1 MPIGPTQL
9 LVIEF
14 PEPDFRGGILAELQ
28 RLRSLDLIRV
38 IDAVLV
44 QKDLDGNVT
53 HIVYND
59 LDSEDAIAFGTA
71 VGALIGLGAG
81 SVEVAEQVAAEVTAE
96 VAEGEL
102 LQGLDVVDVLDE
114 IEPGTAAGV
123 LLLEHRWAV
132 GLRDAIVDAGGV
144 PVTDIW
150 VHPLDLVAVGLEAA
164 QG

>member
-14 PEPDFRGGILAELQ
+14 PEPDFRGEILAELQ

-38 IDAVLV
+38 VDAVLV
-44 QKDLDGNVT
+44 QKDLDGTIT

-59 LDSEDAIAFGTA
+59 LDSEDAVAFGTA

-81 SVEVAEQVAAEVTAE
+81 SVEVAEEVAAEVTSE
-96 VAEGEL
+96 LVGGEL
-102 LQGLDVVDVLDE
+102 LEGLDVVHVLDE

-123 LLLEHRWAV
+123 LLLEHRWAA
-132 GLRDAIVDAGGV
+132 GLRDAIVGAGGI
-144 PVTDIW
+144 PVTDMW

-164 QG
+164 EG